1 MQKPITKNNR
11 KRFSGFLTIAAF
23 CRSARRGDRPGKLLQ
38 MAANEKIAI
47 AFFIPDLRLGGAER
61 QLAVLVENLDKSR
74 FAPIVIAL

>member
-1 MQKPITKNNR
+1 
-11 KRFSGFLTIAAF
+11 
-23 CRSARRGDRPGKLLQ
+23 